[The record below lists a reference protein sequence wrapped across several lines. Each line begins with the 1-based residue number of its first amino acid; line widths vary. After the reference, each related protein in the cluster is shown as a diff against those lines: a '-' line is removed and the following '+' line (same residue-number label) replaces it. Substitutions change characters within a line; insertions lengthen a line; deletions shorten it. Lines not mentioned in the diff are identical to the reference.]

1 MLLGNQ
7 LQQAIFVAAKLGIA
21 DLMRDGPKPCDELAA
36 AAGAHPVSLFRL
48 LRALAAHGIFAQDE
62 EDRFGLTSLAEPL
75 QSGTPHSVRSFALWS
90 GGVSYQAFGGLE
102 WSVRT
107 GLPAFES
114 LYGTEFFE
122 YLEQDE
128 ESGAI
133 FREMMSR
140 HTAPI
145 ADALAERDF
154 SGVEKIIDV
163 GGGTGEVL
171 AAILSAHPAMRGVL
185 VERPRVL
192 DRAREVFQ
200 RAGVADR
207 CTAVGGDIVGGVPTG
222 DAYILKSVLH
232 GLADDD
238 AVRVLANCARQ
249 LPPSGVVLV
258 IEFVIPKGNSF
269 YPGKLMDLLM
279 LVGCHG
285 RERTAG
291 EFGELFA
298 AAGLRL
304 RGVTPSKN
312 GYDIVEG
319 RPGVQVLPRTE
330 AAGLPAAIP
339 IGDQLTEVPGRAA
352 IRVTRT

>member
-21 DLMRDGPKPCDELAA
+21 DLLRDGPQPCDELAKV
-36 AAGAHPVSLFRL
+36 AGAHPGSLFRL
-48 LRALAAHGIFAQDE
+48 LRALAAHGIFAQG
-62 EDRFGLTSLAEPL
+62 EDGRFELTPLAEPL
-75 QSGTPHSVRSFALWS
+75 QSGTPQSVRSFALWS
-90 GGVSYQAFGGLE
+90 GGVSYQAFGRLE

-128 ESGAI
+128 GSGAI

-145 ADALAERDF
+145 ARALSERDF
-154 SGVEKIIDV
+154 SGVETIVDV
-163 GGGTGEVL
+163 GGGSGEVL
-171 AAILSAHPAMRGVL
+171 AAILRAHPTMSGVL

-192 DRAREVFQ
+192 DQAQEFFQ

-207 CTAVGGDIVGGVPTG
+207 CTAVGGDIIDGVPPG

-232 GLADDD
+232 GLADED

-249 LPPSGVVLV
+249 LPPAGVVLV
-258 IEFVIPKGNSF
+258 IEFLIPNGNSF
-269 YPGKLMDLLM
+269 APGKLMDLLM
-279 LVGCHG
+279 LVGCNG
-285 RERTAG
+285 RERTAA

-298 AAGLRL
+298 AAGLTL
-304 RGVTPSKN
+304 QEVSPSKN

-319 RPGVQVLPRTE
+319 G
-330 AAGLPAAIP
+330 PAARSSRRP
-339 IGDQLTEVPGRAA
+339 TQGV
-352 IRVTRT
+352 VTTTASTR